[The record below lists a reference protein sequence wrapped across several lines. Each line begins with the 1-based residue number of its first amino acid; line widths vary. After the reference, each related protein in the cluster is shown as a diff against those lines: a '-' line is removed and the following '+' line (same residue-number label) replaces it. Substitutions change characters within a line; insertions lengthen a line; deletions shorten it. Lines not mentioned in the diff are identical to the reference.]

1 MFGWGNSA
9 EMQRRAAKVALT
21 LYIVRSEL
29 TEIGLQSMI
38 ERRRA
43 EGAKVVVTEDRAV
56 VFSIG
61 FSPTCWYD
69 FRIDLADRDTAAIS
83 ALGGGEDYGVFILAP
98 LEDEK
103 AWITVKTEPEKS
115 PAAMPSRWCALC
127 KRSRVSR
134 ALIVRS
140 RRSRDSATDTI

>member
-1 MFGWGNSA
+1 MFGLGQSA
-9 EMQRRAAKVALT
+9 EMQRRAAKIALA
-21 LYIVRSEL
+21 LHIIRSEL
-29 TEIGLQSMI
+29 TEIGLHGMI

-56 VFSIG
+56 VFGIS
-61 FSPTCWYD
+61 FSPARWYD

-103 AWITVKTEPEKS
+103 AWVTVKTEPGK
-115 PAAMPSRWCALC
+115 PPGPNAKAM
-127 KRSRVSR
+127 VR
-134 ALIVRS
+134 ALEAEPGFESLDRAVKKITR
-140 RRSRDSATDTI
+140 

>member
-1 MFGWGNSA
+1 MFGWGQSA

-21 LYIVRSEL
+21 LHIVRSEL

-43 EGAKVVVTEDRAV
+43 EGAKVVVTKGRAV
-56 VFSIG
+56 VFGVS
-61 FSPTCWYD
+61 FSPTRWYD

-83 ALGGGEDYGVFILAP
+83 VLGGGEDYGVFILAP

-103 AWITVKTEPEKS
+103 AWVTVKTEPGK
-115 PAAMPSRWCALC
+115 PPGRNAKPM
-127 KRSRVSR
+127 VR
-134 ALIVRS
+134 ALEAEPDFESLDRAIKTVTR
-140 RRSRDSATDTI
+140 

>member
-115 PAAMPSRWCALC
+115 PGRNAKPM
-127 KRSRVSR
+127 VR
-134 ALIVRS
+134 ALQAEPGFESLDRAIKTVTR
-140 RRSRDSATDTI
+140 

>member
-1 MFGWGNSA
+1 MFGLGQSA

-21 LYIVRSEL
+21 LHIVRSEL
-29 TEIGLQSMI
+29 AEIGLQSMI

-43 EGAKVVVTEDRAV
+43 EGAKVVVTKDRAV
-56 VFSIG
+56 VFGVS
-61 FSPTCWYD
+61 FSPTRWYD

-103 AWITVKTEPEKS
+103 AWVTVKIEPGK
-115 PAAMPSRWCALC
+115 PPGRNAKPM
-127 KRSRVSR
+127 VR
-134 ALIVRS
+134 ALEAEPDFESLDR
-140 RRSRDSATDTI
+140 ATKTVTR